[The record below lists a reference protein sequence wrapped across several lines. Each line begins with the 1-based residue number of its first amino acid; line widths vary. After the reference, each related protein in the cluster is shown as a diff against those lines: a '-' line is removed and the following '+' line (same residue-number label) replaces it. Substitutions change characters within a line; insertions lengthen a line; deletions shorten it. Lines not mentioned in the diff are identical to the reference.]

1 MVMTRLRTAALA
13 ALLILGSV
21 GSFAADGAKGTFHFG
36 AMQFE
41 PVDALAYQEATNDP
55 AKPLT
60 IVLIANFAIDRPAV
74 INAINTPGALID
86 QAANTKGGAFLLLR
100 VVSADRCGIYAFLNQ
115 AQRQIDLS
123 NSYSAKGVK
132 VSASRVAGECA
143 TTKPEKMFDDTY
155 DFHLS
160 YDVPMTAIPK
170 PATLAAGGGEP
181 GAVYAV
187 LVKAIQA
194 ADWNAAHLL
203 LPPDQVP
210 QTRPKP
216 SEIKGY
222 FHDLGLNYPK
232 TVTVTGGLMK
242 GDRAA
247 IDISGTNNED
257 KKIKGAVAMKK
268 TASGWQVIDQNFYFT
283 D

>member
-1 MVMTRLRTAALA
+1 MTRLRTTTLI

-21 GSFAADGAKGTFHFG
+21 ASFAADGAKGTFHFG
-36 AMQFE
+36 DLHFE
-41 PVDALAYQEATNDP
+41 PIDAFAYQEATSDP

-60 IVLIANFAIDRPAV
+60 IVMLANFKIDRPAV
-74 INAINTPGALID
+74 LDAINTPGALIE
-86 QAANTKGGAFLLLR
+86 QAGKVKEGAFLLVR
-100 VVSADRCGIYAFLNQ
+100 VVSRERCGVFAFLNQ

-123 NSYSAKGVK
+123 NSFAATGVTMTP
-132 VSASRVAGECA
+132 SRVAGECA
-143 TTKPEKMFDDTY
+143 TTKPEKMFDDAY

-160 YDVPMTAIPK
+160 YDVPITAIPK
-170 PATLAAGGGEP
+170 PTTLAAGGGEP
-181 GAVYAV
+181 GTVYAS

-216 SEIKGY
+216 SEMKDY

-232 TVTVTGGLMK
+232 TVKVTGGLLK
-242 GDRAA
+242 ADRAT
-247 IDISGTNNED
+247 IEISGTNSED
-257 KKIKGAVAMKK
+257 KKINGTVAMKK
-268 TASGWQVIDQNFYFT
+268 VASGWQVIDQSFYFT
-283 D
+283 E

>member
-1 MVMTRLRTAALA
+1 MTRLRTTTLA
-13 ALLILGSV
+13 ALLILASV
-21 GSFAADGAKGTFHFG
+21 ASFAADAVKGTFHFG
-36 AMQFE
+36 NVHFE
-41 PVDALAYQEATNDP
+41 PVDALAYQDSSSDP

-60 IVLIANFAIDRPAV
+60 IVMLANFKIDRSAV
-74 INAINTPGALID
+74 LEAINTPGALIE
-86 QAANTKGGAFLLLR
+86 QAATTDAGAFLLVR
-100 VVSADRCGIYAFLNQ
+100 VVSAERCGIFAFLNQ
-115 AQRQIDLS
+115 AERQIDLA
-123 NSYSAKGVK
+123 NSFAAKGVT
-132 VSASRVAGECA
+132 VTASRVAGECA
-143 TTKPEKMFDDTY
+143 TIKPEKMFDDAY

-160 YDVPMTAIPK
+160 YDVPLTTIPK

-181 GAVYAV
+181 GAVYAG

-216 SEIKGY
+216 SEVKGY

-232 TVTVTGGLMK
+232 TVKVLGGLQK
-242 GDRAA
+242 GGRAS
-247 IDISGTNNED
+247 IEIRGTNNED
-257 KKIKGAVAMKK
+257 KKITGTVAMKK
-268 TASGWQVIDQNFYFT
+268 VASGWQVIDQNFYFA

>member
-1 MVMTRLRTAALA
+1 MNRLRTTTLV
-13 ALLILGSV
+13 ALLLLGSL
-21 GSFAADGAKGTFHFG
+21 SSYAADGAKGTFHFG
-36 AMQFE
+36 NVRFE
-41 PVDALAYQEATNDP
+41 PLDAFAYQEASDDP

-60 IVLIANFAIDRPAV
+60 VVALTNFKIDRAAV
-74 INAINTPGALID
+74 LNAINTGGALIEQTEKVD
-86 QAANTKGGAFLLLR
+86 GGAFLLVR
-100 VVSADRCGIYAFLNQ
+100 VVSPEHCGVHAFLNQ
-115 AQRQIDLS
+115 AQRQIDLA
-123 NSYSAKGVK
+123 NSFAAKGVT
-132 VSASRVAGECA
+132 VTAARVAGECA
-143 TTKPEKMFDDTY
+143 TTKSEKMFDDAY

-160 YDVPMTAIPK
+160 YDVPLSAIPK
-170 PATLAAGGGEP
+170 PAMLASGGGEP

-210 QTRPKP
+210 QTKPKA
-216 SEIKGY
+216 SDMKGY

-232 TVTVTGGLMK
+232 TVKVAGGLMK
-242 GDRAA
+242 GDRAN
-247 IDISGTNNED
+247 IEISGTNNED
-257 KKIKGAVAMKK
+257 KKIRGTVAMKK

>member
-1 MVMTRLRTAALA
+1 MTRLRKTIFI
-13 ALLILGSV
+13 ALLILGSTAA
-21 GSFAADGAKGTFHFG
+21 FATDTAKGTFNFG
-36 AMQFE
+36 SIRFE
-41 PVDALAYQEATNDP
+41 PVDAFAYQEATSDP

-60 IVLIANFAIDRPAV
+60 IVLLANFKIDRAAV
-74 INAINTPGALID
+74 VDAINTPGALID
-86 QAANTKGGAFLLLR
+86 QAANSKDGAFLLLR
-100 VVSADRCGIYAFLNQ
+100 VVSKEKCGVFAFLNQ

-123 NSYSAKGVK
+123 NSYAAKNVA

-143 TTKPEKMFDDTY
+143 TTKPEKMFDDSY

-160 YDVPMTAIPK
+160 YDAALTAIPK

-181 GAVYAV
+181 GAVYAG

-210 QTRPKP
+210 QDRPKP
-216 SEIKGY
+216 SEMKGY

-232 TVTVTGGLMK
+232 TVAVNGGLMK
-242 GDRAA
+242 GDRAN
-247 IDISGTNNED
+247 IEIRGTNNED
-257 KKIKGAVAMKK
+257 KKIQGSVAMKK
-268 TASGWQVIDQNFYFT
+268 TASGWQVIDQSFYFT

>member
-1 MVMTRLRTAALA
+1 MTRLRTAGFA
-13 ALLILGSV
+13 ALLLLAGIR
-21 GSFAADGAKGTFHFG
+21 SFAADGAKGTFHFG
-36 AMQFE
+36 DIQFA
-41 PVDALAYQEATNDP
+41 PVDAFAYQDATSDP

-60 IVLIANFAIDRPAV
+60 IVLIANFPIDRPAV
-74 INAINTPGALID
+74 VNAINTPGALIE
-86 QAANTKGGAFLLLR
+86 QAANAKGGAFVLLR
-100 VVSADRCGIYAFLNQ
+100 VVSAERCGVYAFLNQ

-123 NSYSAKGVK
+123 NSFAAKSVK
-132 VSASRVAGECA
+132 VTPTRVAGECA

-160 YDVPMTAIPK
+160 YDVPLTAIPK
-170 PATLAAGGGEP
+170 PTTLTAGGGEP
-181 GAVYAV
+181 GAVYKV

-210 QTRPKP
+210 ETKPKA
-216 SEIKGY
+216 SEMKDY
-222 FHDLGLNYPK
+222 FHGLGLNYPK
-232 TVTVTGGLMK
+232 TVNVAGGLLK

-257 KKIKGAVAMKK
+257 KKIKGTVAMKK

>member
-1 MVMTRLRTAALA
+1 MTRSLIIALMLVTTA
-13 ALLILGSV
+13 
-21 GSFAADGAKGTFHFG
+21 SFAADGVKGTFHFG
-36 AMQFE
+36 NIHFE
-41 PVDALAYQEATNDP
+41 PVDALAYQEASSDP

-60 IVLIANFAIDRPAV
+60 IVLLANFKIDRAAVVNAID
-74 INAINTPGALID
+74 TPGALIEQSQKND
-86 QAANTKGGAFLLLR
+86 GGAFLIVR

-123 NSYSAKGVK
+123 NSFAAKGVT
-132 VSASRVAGECA
+132 VTASRVAGECA
-143 TTKPEKMFDDTY
+143 TTKPEKMFDDAY

-160 YDVPMTAIPK
+160 YDVPLTAIPK

-181 GAVYAV
+181 GAVYAG

-203 LPPDQVP
+203 LPPEQVP

-216 SEIKGY
+216 SEMKDY

-232 TVTVTGGLMK
+232 TVNVAGGLMK
-242 GDRAA
+242 GDRAN
-247 IDISGTNNED
+247 IEISGTNSEG
-257 KKIKGAVAMKK
+257 KKIKGTVAMKK
-268 TASGWQVIDQNFYFT
+268 VASGWQVLDQSFYGA

>member
-1 MVMTRLRTAALA
+1 MTRLRTTSLIALI
-13 ALLILGSV
+13 ILGTTA
-21 GSFAADGAKGTFHFG
+21 SFAADGARGTFHLG
-36 AMQFE
+36 NVQFE
-41 PVDALAYQEATNDP
+41 PVDAFAYQEATSDP

-60 IVLIANFAIDRPAV
+60 IVMLANFKIDRPAV
-74 INAINTPGALID
+74 VDAINTPGALID
-86 QAANTKGGAFLLLR
+86 QAANTKDGAFLLVR
-100 VVSADRCGIYAFLNQ
+100 VVSAERCGIYAFLNQ
-115 AQRQIDLS
+115 AQRQIDLA
-123 NSYSAKGVK
+123 NSYAAKNVK
-132 VSASRVAGECA
+132 VTPTRVTGECA
-143 TTKPEKMFDDTY
+143 TTKPEKMFEDAY

-160 YDVPMTAIPK
+160 YDVPLTAIPK
-170 PATLAAGGGEP
+170 AAILTAGGGEP

-194 ADWNAAHLL
+194 ADWSAAHLL

-216 SEIKGY
+216 SEMKGY

-232 TVTVTGGLMK
+232 SVTVTGGLMK

-257 KKIKGAVAMKK
+257 KKIKGTVAMKK